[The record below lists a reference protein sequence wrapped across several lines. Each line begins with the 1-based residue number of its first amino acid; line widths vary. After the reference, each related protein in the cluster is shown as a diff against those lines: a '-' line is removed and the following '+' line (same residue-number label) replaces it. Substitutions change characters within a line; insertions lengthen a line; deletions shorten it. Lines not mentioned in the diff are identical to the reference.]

1 MSTSF
6 VTVRGILRRVQMN
19 GRERGMNLDELPFL
33 LSHSNYYLERLI
45 HYNESGVF
53 IQKRLIHLSWF

>member
-1 MSTSF
+1 
-6 VTVRGILRRVQMN
+6 MN
-19 GRERGMNLDELPFL
+19 GREREMNLDELPFL

-53 IQKRLIHLSWF
+53 IQKRLIDLSWF